1 MSVFQMTSEQKLREL
16 SSQVRRMIDGE
27 CPDIRDNREGALSA
41 LKNDIYTLAVMKSEQ
56 AEVLQTE
63 KNKLAD
69 SLADIAHQLKTPLTS
84 MLLMMD
90 LLESAPPEKQ
100 KEFFDGIRKN
110 LIHTE
115 WLVTTLLK
123 MAKLDAGTVSFTPA
137 QMNTDE
143 LVREAVR
150 PLAIMLDIKNQRVKV
165 NGEHLFTCDKRW
177 TAEALTNIIKNASE
191 HSPEGGVIT
200 VSSGSTPICTYLCVT
215 DSGTGISAS
224 ELPKLFRRFEGSKG
238 ERGFGI
244 GLPLAL
250 AILKGQNGDIEV
262 DAGGKGSGA
271 SFTMKFFK

>member
-1 MSVFQMTSEQKLREL
+1 M
-16 SSQVRRMIDGE
+16 
-27 CPDIRDNREGALSA
+27 
-41 LKNDIYTLAVMKSEQ
+41 
-56 AEVLQTE
+56 EVLQTE

-191 HSPEGGVIT
+191 HSPEGE
-200 VSSGSTPICTYLCVT
+200 SSPFPPEAPQSAP
-215 DSGTGISAS
+215 ISA
-224 ELPKLFRRFEGSKG
+224 LPTAEPVFQPRNCQNYSGDSRVLKANEGLESDC
-238 ERGFGI
+238 R
-244 GLPLAL
+244 LPLL
-250 AILKGQNGDIEV
+250 
-262 DAGGKGSGA
+262 
-271 SFTMKFFK
+271 F